1 MEEFNEAFSEINP
14 SDKLTDRERKEAGDS
29 AGMCEVVRF
38 RRCSWQVLC
47 TRLLLDCGILFEQD
61 RYTEVVRITFEHV
74 HVLCAVVQPSSA
86 TRALLSDGVVKSHWS
101 GLTRRWVLSPQCK
114 LRGWRHRLRRIA
126 AADKMR
132 ERRRSSASSAAL
144 RDGRNLKCKIGLFC
158 DQLGF
163 STGLWQLALALSSPS
178 WQGNRPGA

>member
-1 MEEFNEAFSEINP
+1 ME
-14 SDKLTDRERKEAGDS
+14 SDRWFVSDR
-29 AGMCEVVRF
+29 
-38 RRCSWQVLC
+38 LC
-47 TRLLLDCGILFEQD
+47 TRKSDLGDEVGRFTCLIVDFWAGRID
-61 RYTEVVRITFEHV
+61 RGWRSISTCRGG
-74 HVLCAVVQPSSA
+74 LCAVVVPCLA
-86 TRALLSDGVVKSHWS
+86 LRASLSDRIVESHWS
-101 GLTRRWVLSPQCK
+101 SLTRRWVLSPQRK

-163 STGLWQLALALSSPS
+163 STGLWHSAPALKFPS

>member
-1 MEEFNEAFSEINP
+1 MYFVDFTSNTVGIFYLFIYFWVCHLHGGGRSHFGAVLEHEE
-14 SDKLTDRERKEAGDS
+14 G
-29 AGMCEVVRF
+29 
-38 RRCSWQVLC
+38 
-47 TRLLLDCGILFEQD
+47 
-61 RYTEVVRITFEHV
+61 
-74 HVLCAVVQPSSA
+74 LCAVVLPHLAIQAP
-86 TRALLSDGVVKSHWS
+86 LSDCIVKSHWS

-163 STGLWQLALALSSPS
+163 STGLWQSAPALSSPS

>member
-1 MEEFNEAFSEINP
+1 MEEFNEAFREITL
-14 SDKLTDRERKEAGDS
+14 SDKLKDRERRGGWDS

-47 TRLLLDCGILFEQD
+47 TRLLLDCGILFEPV
-61 RYTEVVRITFEHV
+61 RYMEVVRITFEHV
-74 HVLCAVVQPSSA
+74 EGSMSCCSA
-86 TRALLSDGVVKSHWS
+86 TLGYTGPLSDCIVKSHWS
-101 GLTRRWVLSPQCK
+101 GLTRRWVLSPQRK

-163 STGLWQLALALSSPS
+163 STGLWQSALALSSPS

>member
-1 MEEFNEAFSEINP
+1 MK
-14 SDKLTDRERKEAGDS
+14 SDR
-29 AGMCEVVRF
+29 
-38 RRCSWQVLC
+38 LC
-47 TRLLLDCGILFEQD
+47 TRKSDLVDEVCRFICLIVGFWAEWMSRGWKSHFGASEHVEGVMCRCCATLGSAGLLDCI
-61 RYTEVVRITFEHV
+61 
-74 HVLCAVVQPSSA
+74 
-86 TRALLSDGVVKSHWS
+86 VKSHWS
-101 GLTRRWVLSPQCK
+101 SLTRRWVLSLQRK
-114 LRGWRHRLRRIA
+114 LRGWRYRLRRIA

-163 STGLWQLALALSSPS
+163 STGLWHSAPALSFPS